1 MKLERSQKLIITGES
16 RALKALRLERGLSL
30 RQVGVQVGMSHTY
43 IAHVEAGRM
52 ATPAK
57 PILMKILAAYGVSD
71 YQVFYDK
78 ARNISERTSPKDQLL
93 TLIHHLPDERIEM
106 LLRLAKGL
114 AEGKA
119 MVMF

>member
-16 RALKALRLERGLSL
+16 RALKALRLDRGLSL
-30 RQVGVQVGMSHTY
+30 RQVGLQVGMSHTY

-57 PILMKILAAYGVSD
+57 PILMKILAAYGVDD
-71 YQVFYDK
+71 YKVFYDK
-78 ARNISERTSPKDQLL
+78 ARNISEYQTPKAELL
-93 TLIHHLPDERIEM
+93 ELIDHLPPERVEF
-106 LLRLAKGL
+106 LVRLTKGL

-119 MVMF
+119 MVMV